1 MPSNNI
7 TFDPDSGVPYGVN
20 LTIYGGS
27 NFETTFN
34 VTDNSNTAFN
44 LTGYSG
50 SAKIKKHPGSS
61 SSSDFTVGITS
72 ATGKVSIA
80 MTSGV
85 TVALNSGRYYYDIK
99 IVSGVGTVSRL
110 VEGMA
115 FVTAGITT

>member
-1 MPSNNI
+1 MAATPAVNI
-7 TFDPDSGVPYGVN
+7 TIPQGADFSQVFTAKETD
-20 LTIYGGS
+20 GS
-27 NFETTFN
+27 AR
-34 VTDNSNTAFN
+34 D

-85 TVALNSGRYYYDIK
+85 TVALTLADITM
-99 IVSGVGTVSRL
+99 I
-110 VEGMA
+110 
-115 FVTAGITT
+115 

>member
-1 MPSNNI
+1 
-7 TFDPDSGVPYGVN
+7 
-20 LTIYGGS
+20 
-27 NFETTFN
+27 
-34 VTDNSNTAFN
+34 
-44 LTGYSG
+44 
-50 SAKIKKHPGSS
+50 
-61 SSSDFTVGITS
+61 
-72 ATGKVSIA
+72 

>member
-1 MPSNNI
+1 MAATPAVNI
-7 TFDPDSGVPYGVN
+7 TIPQGADFSQVITAKETD
-20 LTIYGGS
+20 GS
-27 NFETTFN
+27 
-34 VTDNSNTAFN
+34 VRN

-61 SSSDFTVGITS
+61 SSKDFTVGITGS
-72 ATGKVSIA
+72 SGEVSIS
-80 MTSGV
+80 MTSAV
-85 TVALNSGRYYYDIK
+85 TVALDPGRYYYDIK